1 VRRLA
6 AVLGLFAAAV
16 LVLSCEEVT
25 TQVKETTFVVAI
37 AIEGSPFV
45 AAGDTLVGDVVQFA
59 GAVTENGNRIAASG
73 QRYTSS
79 NTDVLE
85 ILDASTGE
93 AAFVGVGTAIVSV
106 SFTEPRLAPPD
117 TLAAS
122 MAVDVTEYVVELTL
136 RSTFTG
142 NQVDPDSALVGDVVA
157 VEATVTQ
164 RGTVVPD
171 SGMMIV
177 SSDVGVA
184 LPVAGADSLVEF
196 TGPGDA
202 TLTVTLARP
211 LTPGSGDLTAI
222 LPVSVL
228 DLLVDINASSLIDQ
242 SFLSNGDTLVTDS
255 VQFSATV
262 IEEGDTVQTAGANWT
277 SSDPSIVRIVD
288 AAAGIAIFEDTGTA
302 TIGVSFQS
310 PELPGEPFIKDVR
323 VTTYVTR
330 VEIASIIS
338 GGALAD
344 TLLTDSVTFSA
355 VATATKNGSV
365 VPSTLSNS
373 QSSNSTVVNILVP
386 AQGSAVFPD
395 TGSAMVTLALS
406 QPTLPDSTLQTSLD
420 LRVTTFLAQIS
431 RVSPGPAPTMGD
443 SIQYSVA
450 VTDTRDGSTVSNPNV
465 TYASSDPSVI
475 VILDPAAG
483 SAFARDTGQAVAS
496 VTVNDPGLP
505 AGVIVDSLLP
515 PTIMTQEFFY
525 GAFSDTVGEF
535 GNTPSGDTVVIQRSL
550 VHLFTDSTRIQFPNG
565 TVAFIDS
572 VTPDT
577 LIFLVP
583 AGADTGQLVMNNL
596 VDDQG
601 GRRTNVPTRITFDGP
616 GSDVIPDF
624 FEDNDTLPLTTN
636 VEITPP
642 FPFDVLL
649 SSDPRK
655 SAPADSNF
663 FYFTVPS
670 LETWTLDILAEWQVN
685 ADIDFK
691 ICIAGG
697 DPPTSYDSG
706 LCPRPVSSNGTD
718 PRREEETGLILST
731 GRYVINFYCSTCPVL
746 PLTYNVTIERQ

>member
-1 VRRLA
+1 MRRLA
-6 AVLGLFAAAV
+6 AVLGLFGAAV

-25 TQVKETTFVVAI
+25 TQVKETTFVVGI

-59 GAVTENGNRIAASG
+59 GAVTENGNPITASG
-73 QRYTSS
+73 QRFTSS
-79 NTDVLE
+79 RTDVVE
-85 ILDASTGE
+85 ILDESTGE

-106 SFTEPRLAPPD
+106 TFTEPRLAPPD

-122 MAVDVTEYVVELTL
+122 MTVDVTEYVVELTL
-136 RSTFTG
+136 RSTFSG
-142 NQVDPDSALVGDVVA
+142 NEVDPDSALVGDVVA
-157 VEATVTQ
+157 VEATVTKN
-164 RGTVVPD
+164 GVVVPD
-171 SGMMIV
+171 SGMMIA
-177 SSDVGVA
+177 SSNVGVA
-184 LPVAGADSLVEF
+184 LPVQGADSLVEF

-211 LTPGSGDLTAI
+211 LTPGSGVLTAI
-222 LPVSVL
+222 LPVSVM
-228 DLLVDINASSLIDQ
+228 DLFVDIDASSLIDQ

-277 SSDPSIVRIVD
+277 SSDPSIVRIAD
-288 AAAGIAIFEDTGTA
+288 AAAGIAVFEDTGSA
-302 TIGVSFQS
+302 MIGVSFQS
-310 PELPGEPFIKDVR
+310 PELPGEPFTKGIR
-323 VTTYVTR
+323 VTTYVTQ
-330 VEIASIIS
+330 VEVASIIV
-338 GGALAD
+338 GGALVD
-344 TLLTDSVTFSA
+344 TLVTDSVTFSA
-355 VATATKNGSV
+355 IATATKTGSV
-365 VPSTLSNS
+365 VPSSLSNS
-373 QSSNSTVVNILVP
+373 QSSNSAVVDILAP

-395 TGSAMVTLALS
+395 TGRATVTLTLS

-420 LRVTTFLAQIS
+420 LRVTTYLAEIS
-431 RVSPGPAPTMGD
+431 QVSPGSAPTMGD
-443 SIQYSVA
+443 SIQYGVV
-450 VTDTRDGSTVSNPNV
+450 VTDTRDESTVSSPNL
-465 TYASSDPSVI
+465 TYDSSDPSVI
-475 VILDPAAG
+475 AILDPATG

-515 PTIMTQEFFY
+515 PTTMTQEFFY
-525 GAFSDTVGEF
+525 GAFSDTIGEF
-535 GNTPSGDTVVIQRSL
+535 GGTPSGDTIVIQRSL
-550 VHLFTDSTRIQFPNG
+550 VHLFTDTTWIQFPNG
-565 TVAFIDS
+565 TVAYVDS
-572 VTPDT
+572 VTSDR
-577 LIFLVP
+577 LAFLVP

-596 VDDQG
+596 VDGQG
-601 GRRTNVPTRITFDGP
+601 GRRTNVPTRITFNGP
-616 GSDVIPDF
+616 GSDAIPDF

-649 SSDPRK
+649 SSDPWK

-697 DPPTSYDSG
+697 DPPTSYDPD

-718 PRREEETGLILST
+718 PRSEVETALVLST